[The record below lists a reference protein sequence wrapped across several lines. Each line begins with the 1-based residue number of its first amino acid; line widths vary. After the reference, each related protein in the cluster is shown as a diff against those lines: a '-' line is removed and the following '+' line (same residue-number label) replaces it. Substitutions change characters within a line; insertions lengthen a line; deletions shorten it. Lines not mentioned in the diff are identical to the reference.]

1 MTLRFQSANET
12 SVRTIFRTSSQGRW
26 ARHRLVALIAIS
38 FICGCTSKP
47 DDSGSHLSD
56 AELFKL
62 NLQCREVADRHA
74 KDSSTTF
81 REYAEYM
88 GVGSSQYSRKYRRC
102 LAIMDETAMEGTKL
116 IWREKILIDPVSKK
130 IFARSTTSYSDN
142 KKTHSVDRTMTGAR
156 EGNPF
161 SSVSDKEFSDFVNRA
176 LSEP

>member
-88 GVGSSQYSRKYRRC
+88 GVGSSQYSQKYRRC

-116 IWREKILIDPVSKK
+116 IFYVQKFLSTLCQKK
-130 IFARSTTSYSDN
+130 FLHVAPPYIATI
-142 KKTHSVDRTMTGAR
+142 KK
-156 EGNPF
+156 PI
-161 SSVSDKEFSDFVNRA
+161 A
-176 LSEP
+176 LTEQ